1 MFVKRHSLVL
11 VYAFVLGILLWL
23 VLYPNLYLFVQS
35 FLSES
40 YFTLA
45 HYREFFRTSSHV
57 QALTNSIW
65 ISACSVMLSA
75 LIGIPLAF
83 LFTRYDFPGKQ
94 LFASLASLPV
104 LLPPL
109 VGVIA
114 FLFLYGE
121 SGILNRSLQRWL
133 DWREPLFS
141 LRGAGAIL
149 LVHAYTMY
157 VYFYLF
163 VSAGLKRIDH
173 SLAEAARSLGASKV
187 RTFFTVTL
195 RQLTPSLAG
204 ASLLTFM
211 TSMASFSAPYIFG
224 GGFRVLALQIYNSK
238 LNGDLKLSMVE
249 TVILTSTSILFLLFL
264 QRYEGTGKFRSVNK
278 GASWA
283 TTRITHRGAQL
294 AAAFLGVL
302 MVLVLLLPHLT
313 LVLISFVKDG
323 TWTTEI
329 LPPEYTVENYIRL
342 FSTPELLEPVF
353 NSLQMAFLATLA
365 NFVFAMLAAYLI
377 VQKQVRGRLLLGSLV
392 ILPWALPGTVL
403 ALSLATTFSQNRPWE
418 ARMLLVGTYWILP
431 LAYFIRNI
439 PVVVRAFQSSFE
451 QLDPALDEAARLLGG
466 KWFFRFSRVTLP
478 LVLPGVVAGSLLAF
492 VTALGEFVTSIVIY
506 TLGNR
511 PISIEILS
519 QLRQFNFG
527 TAAAYGV
534 LLTLLIGAAFILS
547 GKYFSGTDGRAPV

>member
-1 MFVKRHSLVL
+1 MPVKRHSDVL
-11 VYAFVLGILLWL
+11 LYTFVLGILLWL

-35 FLSES
+35 FLSENNL
-40 YFTLA
+40 TLA
-45 HYREFFRTSSHV
+45 HYREFFRSPS
-57 QALTNSIW
+57 QLEALSNSIW
-65 ISACSVMLSA
+65 ISAWSVIFSA
-75 LIGIPLAF
+75 LIGVPLAF
-83 LFTRYDFPGKQ
+83 LFARFDFPGKRV
-94 LFASLASLPV
+94 FASLASLPV

-109 VGVIA
+109 VGVMA

-133 DWREPLFS
+133 GRSVPLFS
-141 LRGAGAIL
+141 LKGVGAIL

-163 VSAGLKRIDH
+163 VSAGLKRIDPT
-173 SLAEAARSLGASKV
+173 LAEAARSLGASRL
-187 RTFFTVTL
+187 RTFLAVTL
-195 RQLTPSLAG
+195 RQLTPALAG

-224 GGFRVLALQIYNSK
+224 GGVRVLALQIYNSK
-238 LNGDLKLSMVE
+238 LNGDLKMSMVE

-278 GASWA
+278 GASWVP
-283 TTRITHRGAQL
+283 TQVTHRGIQIV
-294 AAAFLGVL
+294 AACLGII

-313 LVLISFVKDG
+313 LILVSFVKEG

-342 FSTPELLEPVF
+342 FSSPELLEPVF
-353 NSLQMAFLATLA
+353 NSLQMALLATLA
-365 NFVFAMLAAYLI
+365 NFVFAIMIVYLV
-377 VQKQVRGRLLLGSLV
+377 VQKQVRGHFLLGSLV

-403 ALSLATTFSQNRPWE
+403 ALGLATAFSQNRPWE
-418 ARMLLVGTYWILP
+418 ARIILVGTYWILP

-451 QLDPALDEAARLLGG
+451 QLDPTLDEAARLLGG

-478 LVLPGVVAGSLLAF
+478 LVLPGVVAGLLLAF

-506 TLGNR
+506 TFRNR
-511 PISIEILS
+511 PISVEILS

-534 LLTLLIGAAFILS
+534 LLTVLIGAAFILS
-547 GKYFSGTDGRAPV
+547 GKYISGADPRAPV

>member
-1 MFVKRHSLVL
+1 MRVKRHSDVL
-11 VYAFVLGILLWL
+11 LYVFVLGVLIWL
-23 VLYPNLYLFVQS
+23 VLYPNLYLFIQS
-35 FLSES
+35 FLNES
-40 YFTLA
+40 DFTLA
-45 HYREFFRTSSHV
+45 HYREFFRSPSE
-57 QALTNSIW
+57 LESLSNSLW
-65 ISACSVMLSA
+65 ISAWSVILSA

-83 LFTRYDFPGKQ
+83 LFTRYDFPGRRV
-94 LFASLASLPV
+94 FASLASLPV

-133 DWREPLFS
+133 GRSEPLFS
-141 LRGAGAIL
+141 LRGVGAIL

-163 VSAGLKRIDH
+163 VSAGLKRIDDT
-173 SLAEAARSLGASKV
+173 LTEAARSLGASRL
-187 RTFFTVTL
+187 RTFLTVTL

-224 GGFRVLALQIYNSK
+224 GGVRVLALQIYNSK
-238 LNGDLKLSMVE
+238 LNGDLKMSMVE
-249 TVILTSTSILFLLFL
+249 TVILASTSILFLFFL

-278 GASWA
+278 GTSWA
-283 TTRITHRGAQL
+283 TTRVTHRGAQV
-294 AAAFLGVL
+294 AAAFFGIM

-313 LVLISFVKDG
+313 LILVSFVKEG

-353 NSLQMAFLATLA
+353 NSLQMAFLATMA
-365 NFVFAMLAAYLI
+365 NFVFAMLIVYLI
-377 VQKQVRGRLLLGSLV
+377 VQKQVHGGFLLGSLV

-418 ARMLLVGTYWILP
+418 ARILLVGTYWILP

-439 PVVVRAFQSSFE
+439 PVVVRASQSSFE
-451 QLDPALDEAARLLGG
+451 QLDPSLDEAARLLGG

-478 LVLPGVVAGSLLAF
+478 LVLPGVVAGLLLAF

-506 TLGNR
+506 TLRNR
-511 PISIEILS
+511 PISVEILG

-534 LLTLLIGAAFILS
+534 LLTLLIGAAFIVS
-547 GKYFSGTDGRAPV
+547 GKYFSGTDTRAPV